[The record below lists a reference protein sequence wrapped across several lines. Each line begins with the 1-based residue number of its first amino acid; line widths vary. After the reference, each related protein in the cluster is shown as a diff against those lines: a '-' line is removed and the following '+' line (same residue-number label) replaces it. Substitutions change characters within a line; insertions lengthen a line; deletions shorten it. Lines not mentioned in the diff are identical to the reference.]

1 MPLLNNTPRETN
13 RDHFWPLQGA
23 PPNQV
28 NQSRLIGYSVL
39 HGRSSLAASMI
50 LCLLVLSPKAI
61 KAQQYYVQDEC
72 YRNTE
77 KYIPGYATPDGR
89 YQNGYVSSR
98 REAVPC
104 GGNSGSYQ
112 GGQYVSQGVP
122 RCDRNATLFGG
133 LLGGAI
139 AANNSK
145 SKTYSWSIPLGVA
158 LGVSASRIGCR

>member
-1 MPLLNNTPRETN
+1 M
-13 RDHFWPLQGA
+13 
-23 PPNQV
+23 
-28 NQSRLIGYSVL
+28 SILI
-39 HGRSSLAASMI
+39 MN
-50 LCLLVLSPKAI
+50 PKATQ
-61 KAQQYYVQDEC
+61 AQQYNVQDEC

-77 KYIPGYATPDGR
+77 QYIPGYTTPDGR

-104 GGNSGSYQ
+104 GGNSDSYQ
-112 GGQYVSQGVP
+112 VGGYVSQGVP
-122 RCDRNATLFGG
+122 RCDRNATIFGG

-145 SKTYSWSIPLGVA
+145 SKSYAWSIPLGVA